1 MRLNWSIT
9 EKCAKG
15 TSKNCYLFC
24 KGISA
29 LSCFFFQ
36 LLWQPFIAWKV
47 SKYGVFSG
55 LYFPAF
61 GLNTEKYVVSFR
73 IQYECEK
80 IWTRKNSVFGHFS
93 RSEFFTLHY
102 LSDVHP
108 RLCAFTGLCWLTS
121 ISLYLIPNYSASF
134 QLPLKLNK
142 IDFMHL
148 IYCPQTNHVIKS
160 LLNRILYFGNLVM
173 LDERAGNHL
182 HIVVTSWIRQLD
194 FNHWHKP
201 KTVVGL

>member
-61 GLNTEKYVVSFR
+61 ELNTEKYVVSFR

-80 IWTRKNSVFGHFS
+80 IRTRKNSVFGHFS
-93 RSEFFTLHY
+93 RSFSPDIIYLTCIPDYVHSQAYAGWLLSHY
-102 LSDVHP
+102 
-108 RLCAFTGLCWLTS
+108 
-121 ISLYLIPNYSASF
+121 
-134 QLPLKLNK
+134 
-142 IDFMHL
+142 
-148 IYCPQTNHVIKS
+148 
-160 LLNRILYFGNLVM
+160 ILYQTILLVF
-173 LDERAGNHL
+173 
-182 HIVVTSWIRQLD
+182 SY
-194 FNHWHKP
+194 P
-201 KTVVGL
+201 